1 LFNIKKA
8 KNMVLKMIS
17 GGQTGADL
25 GGLKAA
31 KELGIPTG
39 GEAPKGFKTELGCN
53 LELQSIYGLKESPSE
68 DYGIRTVVNIR
79 SSDATLI
86 FSSNAKSPGTKLTIK
101 HCEKLYKP
109 YIIIDPKLESATE
122 LTKAFLEKQYVRFR
136 KGIILNVAGN
146 RESKSPGT
154 EAKVEQILLKI
165 LEQQ

>member
-1 LFNIKKA
+1 
-8 KNMVLKMIS
+8 
-17 GGQTGADL
+17 
-25 GGLKAA
+25 
-31 KELGIPTG
+31 
-39 GEAPKGFKTELGCN
+39 
-53 LELQSIYGLKESPSE
+53 LKESPSE

-109 YIIIDPKLESATE
+109 YIIVDPKLENATE

-136 KGIILNVAGN
+136 KKLIVNVAGN

-154 EAKVEQILLKI
+154 EAKVRQILLEI
-165 LEQQ
+165 LEKK

>member
-1 LFNIKKA
+1 
-8 KNMVLKMIS
+8 MVLKVIS

-31 KELGIPTG
+31 KKLGILIG

-53 LELQSIYGLKESPSE
+53 LELQTIYGLKESPSE
-68 DYGIRTVVNIR
+68 DYGIRTIVNIR

-109 YIIIDPKLESATE
+109 YIIIDPNLETATE
-122 LTKAFLEKQYVRFR
+122 LTKIFLEKQCVRFR
-136 KGIILNVAGN
+136 KKIILNVAGN
-146 RESKSPGT
+146 
-154 EAKVEQILLKI
+154 
-165 LEQQ
+165 

>member
-1 LFNIKKA
+1 
-8 KNMVLKMIS
+8 MVSKVIS

-31 KELGIPTG
+31 KKIGILTG
-39 GEAPKGFKTELGCN
+39 GEAPKGFKTELGFN
-53 LELQSIYGLKESPSE
+53 SELQTIYGLKEGLSE

-79 SSDATLI
+79 SSDVTLI

-109 YIIIDPKLESATE
+109 YIIINPKLENAAE
-122 LTKAFLEKQYVRFR
+122 LAKDFLEKQYVRFR
-136 KGIILNVAGN
+136 KKLILNVAGN

-154 EAKVEQILLKI
+154 EEKVSEILFKVLKKT
-165 LEQQ
+165 